1 MNAVIYSPMQP
12 YTAATLMEQV
22 ALALD
27 AGELARASRVKQ
39 ALLGALLQHDWLP
52 PDRRTANH
60 QNYARHL
67 LHADPAGRFSVLSI
81 VWSPG
86 QKSPVHGHHTWCA
99 VGVFK
104 GEIEES
110 FFDKANGQAAPVQRH
125 NAMRGVGSVTY
136 ADAGAGIHR
145 IANRADEV
153 AVTIHVY
160 GVGAD
165 RVTSGINRVYA

>member
-1 MNAVIYSPMQP
+1 MQP
-12 YTAATLMEQV
+12 YTVTALMEQM

-27 AGELARASRVKQ
+27 ASESTRANNVKQ
-39 ALLGALLQHDWLP
+39 ALLGAVSQRDWLP

-86 QKSPVHGHHTWCA
+86 QMSPVHSHHTWCA

-104 GEIEES
+104 GEIEET
-110 FFDKANGQAAPVQRH
+110 FFDLPAAEAAPVTRH
-125 NAMRGVGSVTY
+125 AATRGVGSVTY
-136 ADAGAGIHR
+136 AEANAGIHR
-145 IANRADEV
+145 IANRGSEV
-153 AVTIHVY
+153 AITIHVY

-165 RVTSGINRVYA
+165 RVTSGINRVYT

>member
-1 MNAVIYSPMQP
+1 MQP
-12 YTAATLMEQV
+12 FTVNSLMDQM

-27 AGELARASRVKQ
+27 AGEPARANHVKQ
-39 ALLGALLQHDWLP
+39 VLLAAVSQRDWLP

-86 QKSPVHGHHTWCA
+86 QMSPVHGHHTWCA

-104 GEIEES
+104 GEIEET
-110 FFDKANGQAAPVQRH
+110 FFEIG
-125 NAMRGVGSVTY
+125 
-136 ADAGAGIHR
+136 
-145 IANRADEV
+145 RA
-153 AVTIHVY
+153 HV
-160 GVGAD
+160 
-165 RVTSGINRVYA
+165 

>member
-1 MNAVIYSPMQP
+1 MQP
-12 YTAATLMEQV
+12 FTVNSLMDQM

-27 AGELARASRVKQ
+27 AGEPARANHVKQ
-39 ALLGALLQHDWLP
+39 VLLAAVSQRDWLP

-60 QNYARHL
+60 QNYTRHF

-86 QKSPVHGHHTWCA
+86 QMSPVHGHHTWCA

-104 GEIEES
+104 GEIEET
-110 FFDKANGQAAPVQRH
+110 FFDLPGGQDAPMQRH
-125 NAMRGVGSVTY
+125 CATRGVHSVSY
-136 ADAGAGIHR
+136 AAAGAGIHR
-145 IANRADEV
+145 IANRGNEV
-153 AVTIHVY
+153 AITIHVY

-165 RVTSGINRVYA
+165 RVTNGINRVYA